1 MIRRHQLF
9 RHEPHNEI
17 FGDCH
22 RTALGC
28 LLDLEP
34 WQVPHF
40 TQLANT
46 VPGYEWEAGQAA
58 FLASMGLCS
67 ADVLFGGDG
76 PIEGVFDFMQS
87 RNPKAYYLLGGR
99 SPRGTNHTVVCCGG
113 GYAWDPHPDGGFL
126 VGPLSNGFYEIT
138 FLMPL
143 AMQFQEAA

>member
-22 RTALGC
+22 RTAIAC

-46 VPGYEWEAGQAA
+46 VPGYDWEEGVAR
-58 FLASMGLCS
+58 FLEGRGLCS
-67 ADVLFGGDG
+67 ADVSFGGGDL
-76 PIEGVFDFMQS
+76 EGVFGYMHS
-87 RNPKAYYLLGGR
+87 RNPRAYYLLGGR

-113 GYAWDPHPDGGFL
+113 GFAWDPHPAGDFL

-143 AMQFQEAA
+143 AMQLQEAA